1 MHQEERIAADAS
13 TPSRTACAKKKV
25 TENENIEKTDC
36 VNYSSKR
43 LLSSIY
49 F

>member
-1 MHQEERIAADAS
+1 MHQEETIAVDAL

-25 TENENIEKTDC
+25 TENEKIEKTDC
-36 VNYSSKR
+36 VYYLSKR